1 MEKRQYMKTKK
12 QIKNKQK
19 QKNKTTITKKPS
31 FDGGNRI

>member
-12 QIKNKQK
+12 NKKINKN
-19 QKNKTTITKKPS
+19 KNKTTITKKPS